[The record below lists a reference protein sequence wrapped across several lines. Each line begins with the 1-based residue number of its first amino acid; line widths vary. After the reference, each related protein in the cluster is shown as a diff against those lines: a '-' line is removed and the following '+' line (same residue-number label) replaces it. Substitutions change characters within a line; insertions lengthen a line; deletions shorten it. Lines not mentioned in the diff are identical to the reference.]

1 MSRVMNLFA
10 GIPKD
15 ANLKPEHIKQ
25 GVTIQGVTGTLPPT
39 IVLTQ
44 AAYDAL
50 TEKDSNTLYLVKE

>member
-15 ANLKPEHIKQ
+15 AQLLPENIRR

-39 IVLTQ
+39 VVLTQ
-44 AAYDAL
+44 TAYDAL
-50 TEKDSNTLYLVKE
+50 QTKDSNTLYLVKE